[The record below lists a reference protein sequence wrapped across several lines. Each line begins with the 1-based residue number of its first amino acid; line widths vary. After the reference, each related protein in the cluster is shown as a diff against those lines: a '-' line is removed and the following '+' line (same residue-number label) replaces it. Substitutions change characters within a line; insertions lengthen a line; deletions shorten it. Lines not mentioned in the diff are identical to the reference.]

1 MRLINAN
8 TLRFEE
14 FFEKPLPPYLVL
26 SHTWGEDE
34 VTFRDMQ
41 QPHLHLGKSGYAK
54 ITQTCRLAC
63 SKAIDYVWVD
73 TCCID
78 KTSSAE
84 LTESIN
90 SMFQWYQRA
99 VVCVVHLADMESGVD
114 FGTGVR
120 FSRWITRGWTLQE
133 LIAPKK
139 VEFYDSKW
147 KLCGQKPRN
156 SDVLSA
162 ATKIPED
169 LLLGNHRSS
178 EYSVAQRLSWASSRT
193 TTRVEDEAYCL
204 FGILEVNMPLI
215 YGEGKMA
222 FRRLQEE
229 LIKRSNDITI
239 FAWQPTREEVQEGHC
254 GVLAAS
260 PQAFALCE
268 HVCVWRPS
276 TSHNPQ
282 FVLTNR
288 GIQLQDIFFH
298 RMPLKND
305 QPAGANESLKREY
318 VFMVGFLSR
327 GSGVYLGIQLRKIG
341 ESLFLRKS
349 RPLKMISGTENKSL
363 LKTDIATCHFVT
375 DTRPLDNDTLL
386 AFRKRCTE
394 VSIPEWSMKH
404 TIPSGY
410 WDDQDMIQFHLPTY
424 LVGAFLLEGDVGGK
438 RTRFTVLYRREG
450 EDQVRIYIL
459 ETAKHTAATTYIFR
473 RRAPGDM
480 LHWEDLGLDHPQ
492 VLEAS
497 NQTQVV
503 IDRRQFTVTAS
514 LPSKALDFFGRTKIG
529 RSLQLEVVENRPKG
543 DPGAEGREL
552 VPYRQGRTNRR
563 HRSTDESFPRIANT
577 SLPRSRPEFQSIPS

>member
-8 TLRFEE
+8 TLRFEN
-14 FFEKPLPPYLVL
+14 FFEKPPPAYLIL

-34 VTFRDMQ
+34 VAFRDMQ
-41 QPHLHLGKSGYAK
+41 QPHLHLGKSGHAK
-54 ITQTCRLAC
+54 ITQTCQLARD
-63 SKAIDYVWVD
+63 KAIDYVWID

-78 KTSSAE
+78 KSSSAE

-133 LIAPKK
+133 LIAPKR

-147 KLCGQKPRN
+147 KLCGQKHRD
-156 SDVLSA
+156 SDALSA
-162 ATKIPED
+162 ATRIPED

-260 PQAFALCE
+260 PQAFAQCE

-298 RMPLKND
+298 RIPLKND
-305 QPAGANESLKREY
+305 QPASSNENLKREY
-318 VFMVGFLSR
+318 VFMVGFHSR

-341 ESLFLRKS
+341 ASLFLRKS
-349 RPLKMISGTENKSL
+349 RPLKIISSKENTSL

-386 AFRKRCTE
+386 GFRKRCTE
-394 VSIPEWSMKH
+394 VSIPGWGLKH

-410 WDDQDMIQFHLPTY
+410 WDDQDMIQFHLPSY
-424 LVGAFLLEGDVGGK
+424 LVAAFLLEGDVGGQP
-438 RTRFTVLYRREG
+438 TRFTVLCRRQG
-450 EDQVRIYIL
+450 EDRVQINIM
-459 ETAKHTAATTYIFR
+459 ETAKHSAATAYIFR

-492 VLEAS
+492 VLETSHQA
-497 NQTQVV
+497 QVM
-503 IDRRQFTVTAS
+503 IDQKQFTVTAS
-514 LPSKALDFFGRTKIG
+514 LPTKALDFFGGTKIG
-529 RSLQLEVVENRPKG
+529 RSLQLEVVESVSKG
-543 DPGAEGREL
+543 SPGAQGREP
-552 VPYRQGRTNRR
+552 VPHNQGRTNRR
-563 HRSTDESFPRIANT
+563 YRSSGETFPHISNT
-577 SLPRSRPEFQSIPS
+577 SLPRSMPGFRPPPL